1 MNIEF
6 VTLKSNVSLIFEQTS
21 KSDNEVFGNAIYLY
35 ARQKN
40 NSDIWEYPNYLGKNL
55 PLFRLENI
63 SIRRE
68 ANPLEKNM
76 FKRISSGKEITT
88 KQKEMLRK
96 KFKK

>member
-21 KSDNEVFGNAIYLY
+21 ESDNEIFGNAIYLY

-40 NSDIWEYPNYLGKNL
+40 GSDIWEYPNYLGKNL
-55 PLFRLENI
+55 PLFKSDNV
-63 SIRRE
+63 SVRRE

-76 FKRISSGKEITT
+76 YKRISSGKEVTT
-88 KQKEMLRK
+88 KQKEMLRNN
-96 KFKK
+96 FKK